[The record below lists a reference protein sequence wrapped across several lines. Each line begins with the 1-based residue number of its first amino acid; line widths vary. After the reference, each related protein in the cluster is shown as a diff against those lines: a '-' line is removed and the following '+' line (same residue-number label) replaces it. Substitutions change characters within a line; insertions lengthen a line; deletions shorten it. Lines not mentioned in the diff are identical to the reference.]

1 MWTPPVVLKNSCGAT
16 ASVHPD
22 RIRHRSM
29 LDVIETIT
37 AKRDG
42 RALSDTAIRS
52 LISAYARG
60 LVPDYQM
67 SAFLMAAFLKG
78 LSTRETTA
86 LTDCM
91 LQSGIVLDF
100 SGISG
105 AKVDKHSTGGVGDKI
120 SLVLA
125 PMAAACQ
132 VRVPM
137 ISGRALGHTGG
148 TLDKLESI
156 PGFSTDVDL
165 DRMRQQLGDLGVV
178 MLGQTEEIAPADG
191 LLYALRDVTATVDFI
206 PFITASIMSK
216 KLAEGLDGLVL
227 DVKTGRGAFMKTRAA
242 ARDLAEMLVLLGE
255 KFGVS
260 TVAWLTN
267 MDTPLGF
274 KIGNW
279 LEVEESID
287 CLTGCGPA
295 DVVSLSV
302 QLCGEMLVLAKRAD
316 TVKQGKEI
324 AQESIDSGRAFESLL
339 NLVAAQGGDVS
350 VIEHPSKR
358 KRTVEPEPVCA
369 PDHARG
375 FVSDLDAFQLGLAA
389 TEMGTGR
396 FTKEDEVDPEAGIVL
411 HKRPGDAVIPNE
423 ELAIFYTRKR
433 ALREQFAQTIRN
445 AYSFKAKAPA
455 AGNILIDRL
464 SAEGWTHRS

>member
-1 MWTPPVVLKNSCGAT
+1 
-16 ASVHPD
+16 
-22 RIRHRSM
+22 M

-37 AKRDG
+37 AKRNG
-42 RALSDTAIRS
+42 RALSDSAIRS
-52 LISAYARG
+52 LIGAYTRG
-60 LVPDYQM
+60 RVPDYQM
-67 SAFLMAAFLKG
+67 SAFLMAAFLQG
-78 LSTRETTA
+78 LSTRETTT

-91 LQSGIVLDF
+91 LHSGIVLDF

-125 PMAAACQ
+125 PLAAACQ

-165 DRMRQQLGDLGVV
+165 DRMRRQLGDLGVV
-178 MLGQTEEIAPADG
+178 MLGQTKEIAPADG

-242 ARDLAEMLVLLGE
+242 ARDLAEMLVLVGE
-255 KFGVS
+255 KFGVP
-260 TVAWLTN
+260 TVAWMTD
-267 MDTPLGF
+267 MDTPLGC

-287 CLTGCGPA
+287 CLTGSGPA
-295 DVVSLSV
+295 DVVTLAI
-302 QLCGEMLVLAKRAD
+302 QLCGEMLVLANQAD
-316 TVKQGKEI
+316 TVEQGKEI
-324 AQESIDSGRAFESLL
+324 AKQSIDSGRAFESLL
-339 NLVAAQGGDVS
+339 KLVAAQGGDVS
-350 VIEHPSKR
+350 VIEDPSQR
-358 KRTVEPEPVCA
+358 KRTIEPEIVCA
-369 PDHARG
+369 PAHARG
-375 FVSDLDAFQLGLAA
+375 FVSDLDASKLGLAA

-411 HKRPGDAVIPNE
+411 HRRLGDAVAPNE
-423 ELAIFYTRKR
+423 KLATFYTRKR
-433 ALREQFAQTIRN
+433 TLRERFAQAIRD
-445 AYSFKAKAPA
+445 AYSFKPKIPAPR
-455 AGNILIDRL
+455 NILIDRL
-464 SAEGWTHRS
+464 SAEGWAHRS